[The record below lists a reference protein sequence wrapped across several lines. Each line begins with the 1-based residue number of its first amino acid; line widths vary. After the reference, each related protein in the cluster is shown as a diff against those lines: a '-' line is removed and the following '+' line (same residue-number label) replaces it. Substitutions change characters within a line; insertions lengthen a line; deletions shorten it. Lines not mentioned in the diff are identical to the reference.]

1 MFPRVVVIGGGYGGS
16 VVAKSLDDVADVVLV
31 EPKEAFFH
39 AVGALRATVDP
50 DFLPAVFFPYDN
62 LLARGRVIHERAAE
76 VEPGRVLLASGEE
89 LAADYVV
96 LATGSGYPFPA
107 KNDLS
112 VTAEAQDKYRSA
124 QKNLEAADHVLLLGA
139 GPVGLEFAG
148 EIKAAWPEK
157 KVVIVDPVADILSE
171 YDPELREEVRRQL
184 ARLDVRLVL
193 GTALKENPPTAAG
206 EQGTFHV
213 STESDI
219 DITADIWFRCF
230 GVVPQTG
237 YVTGALAGARLAN
250 GQVTV
255 DDTLRVTGQHTV
267 FALGDITDLPEAKR
281 AGSAMRHAE
290 VVAQNV
296 TALIK
301 KEGDLATYQPG
312 PAAILLPLGPGGGA
326 SQLPGMGVVGPEITA
341 QYKGGD
347 LMTGRFAETFGIG
360 KA

>member
-1 MFPRVVVIGGGYGGS
+1 MP
-16 VVAKSLDDVADVVLV
+16 
-31 EPKEAFFH
+31 
-39 AVGALRATVDP
+39 GA
-50 DFLPAVFFPYDN
+50 YDN

-107 KNDLS
+107 RNDLS

-139 GPVGLEFAG
+139 GPAGLEFAS

-157 KVVIVDPVADILSE
+157 KVVIVDPVTDILSE
-171 YDPELREEVRRQL
+171 YDPGLREEVRRQL
-184 ARLDVRLVL
+184 AQLDVQLVL
-193 GTALKENPPTAAG
+193 GSALKENPPTAAG

-290 VVAQNV
+290 VVAQ
-296 TALIK
+296 TSPRSSRRR
-301 KEGDLATYQPG
+301 ATGPRTSPAPRRSCCPSA
-312 PAAILLPLGPGGGA
+312 PAAAPPSCPAWA
-326 SQLPGMGVVGPEITA
+326 SSAPRSPPSTRA
-341 QYKGGD
+341 A
-347 LMTGRFAETFGIG
+347 T
-360 KA
+360 